1 MLTRIWQDSYWR
13 CGSNLDSKMFHN
25 KSSPIQTSIQHL
37 FQICFVLISICKS
50 TFTRITSLLP
60 ISLIL
65 TLYKHERSD
74 ALHSWRL
81 SIFMVVFGQVTN
93 SKSGKTLR
101 LSEPCFPVVKH
112 LLPSTYLRYWLI
124 QDLFMW
130 RTYVFIGTLGA
141 VQVSCD

>member
-1 MLTRIWQDSYWR
+1 MWSVWFYLENQGEIKKYVNSEHDASFLTV
-13 CGSNLDSKMFHN
+13 L
-25 KSSPIQTSIQHL
+25 L
-37 FQICFVLISICKS
+37 FFKQNRFVF
-50 TFTRITSLLP
+50 TFTGITSLLA
-60 ISLIL
+60 ILLIL

-81 SIFMVVFGQVTN
+81 SIFMIVFGQVTN